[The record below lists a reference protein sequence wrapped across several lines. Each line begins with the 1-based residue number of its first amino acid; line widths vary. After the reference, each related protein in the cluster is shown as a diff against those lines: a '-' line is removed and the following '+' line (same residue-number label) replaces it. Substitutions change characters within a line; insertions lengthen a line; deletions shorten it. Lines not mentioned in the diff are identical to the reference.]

1 MKVFIHAHYYLPKTL
16 AGAEKFL
23 HAIAI
28 FLKDNGHEIIVSIDD
43 DTDGY
48 QYNGIRVVSNRRDI
62 NQYYIWADKVITHLL
77 NSDTA
82 INLAWYHNKPLYHLL
97 HNNNPHPYL
106 LSGPVNNYIIYNS
119 EALARELALP
129 LPFTICHP
137 VIDVDYWAND
147 IDHYYGRY
155 ITLVNCAVEKGGM
168 LLQHLADAMPQH
180 KFLGIKGG
188 YNVQI
193 IQVNSHRNIQFMAPQ
208 QDMRTIYND
217 TRIIIMPSVYE
228 SWGMVASEAMASGI
242 PVICSNTQGLHE
254 NCGDAA
260 TYCNGQSVREFKSAI
275 EMLDARSYYYEL
287 VIEGKKRNKTNDL
300 NKLLQFMEKQVASQP
315 VSRVASKEKQE
326 AEPLQEK
333 REINHVKEKKT
344 IERPGVAVK
353 KRGRP
358 PKIKVNG

>member
-1 MKVFIHAHYYLPKTL
+1 MKIFIHAHYYLPKTL

-23 HAIAI
+23 HEIAVY
-28 FLKDNGHEIIVSIDD
+28 LVNNGHDVIVSIDD
-43 DTDGY
+43 ETDGY
-48 QYNGIRVVSNRRDI
+48 QYGGIRVVSNKRDI
-62 NQYYIWADKVITHLL
+62 NQYYVWADKIITHLL
-77 NSDTA
+77 NSETA

-119 EALARELALP
+119 EALAGELNLP
-129 LPFTICHP
+129 LPFIVCHP
-137 VIDVDYWAND
+137 VIDCDYWAND
-147 IDHYYGRY
+147 IDHYYSRF

-180 KFLGIKGG
+180 RFLGIKGG

-193 IQVNSHRNIQFMAPQ
+193 IQVNSFRNIQFMAPQ

-242 PVICSNTQGLHE
+242 PVICSDTRGLHE

-260 TYCNGQSVREFKSAI
+260 TYCNGQNVQEFKEAI
-275 EMLDARSYYYEL
+275 NMLVNHKNIYDEVVSM
-287 VIEGKKRNKTNDL
+287 GKKRNRKNDL
-300 NKLLQFMEKQVASQP
+300 NKLLKFMESNNQEAKGKEAI
-315 VSRVASKEKQE
+315 REKQE
-326 AEPLQEK
+326 PEPVQEK
-333 REINHVKEKKT
+333 REISQVKEKKT
-344 IERPGVAVK
+344 IERPGVVVK
-353 KRGRP
+353 KRGRK
-358 PKIKVNG
+358 PKISENG